1 MYTCAASDFV
11 ILISFLLV
19 KLPPAHLSSA
29 SYAYATGATRHNLSS
44 RPSFLLVQGAIAV
57 GGHIFNNF
65 PSVFL
70 CPLYTS
76 SLYIESLKRV
86 EELTGKKVEFV
97 ELDLLDEPGLKKL
110 FADHDFG
117 AVIHFA
123 GLKVCF
129 G

>member
-1 MYTCAASDFV
+1 MPTRPELPATISVHDPPFCWFKAQLLSVATF
-11 ILISFLLV
+11 LIIF
-19 KLPPAHLSSA
+19 HLSFFA
-29 SYAYATGATRHNLSS
+29 
-44 RPSFLLVQGAIAV
+44 
-57 GGHIFNNF
+57 
-65 PSVFL
+65 
-70 CPLYTS
+70 PLYTS

>member
-1 MYTCAASDFV
+1 M
-11 ILISFLLV
+11 
-19 KLPPAHLSSA
+19 
-29 SYAYATGATRHNLSS
+29 
-44 RPSFLLVQGAIAV
+44 
-57 GGHIFNNF
+57 
-65 PSVFL
+65 
-70 CPLYTS
+70 
-76 SLYIESLKRV
+76 
-86 EELTGKKVEFV
+86 TGKKVEFV